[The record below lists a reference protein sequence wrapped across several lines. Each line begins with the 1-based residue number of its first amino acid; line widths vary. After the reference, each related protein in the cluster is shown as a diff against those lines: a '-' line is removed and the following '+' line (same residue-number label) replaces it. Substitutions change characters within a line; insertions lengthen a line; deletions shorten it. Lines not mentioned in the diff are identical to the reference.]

1 MAKSDEHALLAA
13 ETNHARAQELWR
25 ALLPLGQRVCLA
37 ASAQEAVELLRREL
51 FGRAVV
57 AVELETGGELLL
69 ARFKRLSGIERIVAI
84 GPPGD
89 ARMEVEARLGG
100 ADMYV
105 VRPVSTSLLSRS
117 LGLSPTL
124 ELKRP
129 AMQPA
134 AAPRHGRPGP
144 DRRAHE

>member
-13 ETNHARAQELWR
+13 ETGHVRAQELWR
-25 ALLPLGQRVCLA
+25 ALLPLGQHVCLA

-69 ARFKRLSGIERIVAI
+69 ARFKRLSGIERIVAV

-89 ARMEVEARLGG
+89 ARMEVGARLGG

-105 VRPVSTSLLSRS
+105 VRPVSTSLLSRA

-124 ELKRP
+124 EPERP
-129 AMQPA
+129 ATQPA
-134 AAPRHGRPGP
+134 AAPRHGRPDPG
-144 DRRAHE
+144 RRARE